1 MPHFILDCSAEILE
15 THPELYIAGKIHAVA
30 VESGLFDVQDI
41 KVRINPYATYLVGG
55 KRELFMHVFASVME
69 GRNTEQKAALSRST
83 VQMLAVMFPDVKYIA
98 MSISEFEKAV
108 YCNRNML

>member
-1 MPHFILDCSAEILE
+1 MPHFVLDCSAEILD
-15 THPELYIAGKIHAVA
+15 THPEPYIAERIHAVA
-30 VESGLFDVQDI
+30 AESGLFNIEDI

-55 KRELFMHVFASVME
+55 KREPFMHVFASVME
-69 GRNTEQKAALSRST
+69 GRSTGQKAALSRST
-83 VQMLAVMFPDVKYIA
+83 VQCLAVMFPNVKYIA